1 MGVGTCAAGEEVG
14 GSPRLK
20 VTTEMFL
27 LASRRRQQVLRHS
40 FTIYAVKNR
49 LVPFGS
55 PQAGE
60 PNGVAELATKESHKS
75 QNTGYVGRPPIDYNV
90 SAGSR
95 SKGPLWRV
103 ENFITD
109 GLTSSAKSTNDMRI
123 SSRCVPALNA
133 ISLSRVSVSS
143 TYTEIP

>member
-14 GSPRLK
+14 GSRRLK

-27 LASRRRQQVLRHS
+27 LPSRRRQQVLRHS
-40 FTIYAVKNR
+40 FTMT
-49 LVPFGS
+49 
-55 PQAGE
+55 PQKQID
-60 PNGVAELATKESHKS
+60 PILFATGRRTEWGRRVGDKGIPQIPKYEI
-75 QNTGYVGRPPIDYNV
+75 VGRPPIDYSIN
-90 SAGSR
+90 AGSR

-123 SSRCVPALNA
+123 NSRCVPALNA